1 MRPLLFP
8 LLQGGTLPPLAQPT
22 IVVVALLYFAVVS
35 AIGVWAT
42 RRTKSAS
49 DFFVAGQGIGLWT
62 MAIAAMAATL
72 SGFAFIG
79 GPGLVYTLGLG
90 AVFIILPI
98 GVTGT
103 LGAWTMAKRI
113 RLLGELRGLITV
125 PDAIA
130 ARFNSR
136 LARGLAAVAMLV
148 AIVGYMATNIL
159 ALGLVVDA
167 IFGTGLAAG
176 LWIGMAITLAYSVSG
191 GILAGVYTD
200 LFQGAVMA
208 LASVLV
214 FLYTLEVG
222 GGHAGFAETILP
234 ADAPFLAP
242 WGKMT
247 PLAALSFFFVF
258 GIGSLGQPHVVHKFY
273 MLREPRKLKWY
284 PLIMGVAIV
293 ISQLLFVGVGL
304 AVKALVVRGEIAPL
318 TRADDATP
326 IFLLNFTPLL
336 LSAIVFSGVAAAI
349 MSTVNSFM
357 SVGAAALT
365 HDLPLAFGRRVRNE
379 LFWGRVSTV
388 AISLVATAVAS
399 LSGTLVAFLGIF
411 GWGLFASTLV
421 PALAIGLNWTGATR
435 AGAVASIATG
445 LGVTLVFETLAYLKV
460 FTFPAG
466 VTATALALV
475 SSLLVFF
482 VVSWF
487 TRHTAAATLDD
498 DVRFVMEI

>member
-1 MRPLLFP
+1 MTGPFA
-8 LLQGGTLPPLAQPT
+8 LLQGGTLPPLAQP
-22 IVVVALLYFAVVS
+22 IIIGVALAYFAVVS
-35 AIGVWAT
+35 AIGIWAT
-42 RRTKSAS
+42 RQTRSAS

-79 GPGLVYTLGLG
+79 GPGLMYSLGMG

-113 RLLGELRGLITV
+113 RLLGEARGLITV

-148 AIVGYMATNIL
+148 AIIGYMATNIL
-159 ALGLVVDA
+159 ALGLVIDA
-167 IFGTGLAAG
+167 IFGIGLTPG
-176 LWIGMAITLAYSVSG
+176 LWVGMAITLAYSVSG

-208 LASVLV
+208 GASILV
-214 FLYTLEVG
+214 FLFTLKVG
-222 GGHAGFAETILP
+222 GGDAGFAGTILP
-234 ADAPFLAP
+234 ADAPFLSP

-284 PLIMGVAIV
+284 PMIMSVAIV
-293 ISQLLFVGVGL
+293 ISQLLFIGVGL
-304 AVKALVVRGEIAPL
+304 AVKALVVRGELPPL
-318 TRADDATP
+318 ARADDATP
-326 IFLLNFTPLL
+326 AFLLQFTPLL
-336 LSAIVFSGVAAAI
+336 LSAVVFSGVAAAI

-365 HDLPLAFGRRVRNE
+365 HDLPIAFGTRVKNE

-388 AISLVATAVAS
+388 LISLVATAVAGA
-399 LSGTLVAFLGIF
+399 SGTLVAFLGIF

-421 PALAIGLNWTGATR
+421 PSLAIGLNWTGATR
-435 AGAVASIATG
+435 AGSVASIATG
-445 LGVTLVFETLAYLKV
+445 LVVTLVFETLAFLKV

-475 SSLLVFF
+475 ASLLVFF
-482 VVSWF
+482 VVSWL

-498 DVRFVMEI
+498 DIRFVMEV

>member
-1 MRPLLFP
+1 
-8 LLQGGTLPPLAQPT
+8 
-22 IVVVALLYFAVVS
+22 
-35 AIGVWAT
+35 
-42 RRTKSAS
+42 
-49 DFFVAGQGIGLWT
+49 
-62 MAIAAMAATL
+62 MAATL

-79 GPGLVYTLGLG
+79 GPGLMYSLGMG

-98 GVTGT
+98 GVSGT

-113 RLLGELRGLITV
+113 RLLGEARGLITV

-148 AIVGYMATNIL
+148 AIIGYMATNIL
-159 ALGLVVDA
+159 ALGLVIDA
-167 IFGTGLAAG
+167 IFGSGLFAG

-200 LFQGAVMA
+200 LFQGAVMSV
-208 LASVLV
+208 ASVLV
-214 FLYTLEVG
+214 FLFTLKVG
-222 GGHAGFAETILP
+222 GGDAGFAGTILP
-234 ADAPFLAP
+234 VDAPFLAP

-284 PLIMGVAIV
+284 PLIMSVAV
-293 ISQLLFVGVGL
+293 IISLLLFIGVGL
-304 AVKALVVRGEIAPL
+304 AVKSLVVRGELPPL
-318 TRADDATP
+318 ERADDATP
-326 IFLLNFTPLL
+326 FFLLRFTPLL
-336 LSAIVFSGVAAAI
+336 LSAVVFSGVAAAI

-365 HDLPLAFGRRVRNE
+365 HDLPIAFGRKVTNE
-379 LFWGRVSTV
+379 LFWGRMSTV
-388 AISLVATAVAS
+388 VISIVATVVAGA
-399 LSGTLVAFLGIF
+399 SGTLVAFLGIF

-421 PALAIGLNWTGATR
+421 PSLAIGLNWSGATR
-435 AGAVASIATG
+435 AGSVASIATG
-445 LGVTLVFETLAYLKV
+445 LVVTLVFETLAFLKV

-487 TRHTAAATLDD
+487 TRHSAAATLDD
-498 DVRFVMEI
+498 DVRFVMEV